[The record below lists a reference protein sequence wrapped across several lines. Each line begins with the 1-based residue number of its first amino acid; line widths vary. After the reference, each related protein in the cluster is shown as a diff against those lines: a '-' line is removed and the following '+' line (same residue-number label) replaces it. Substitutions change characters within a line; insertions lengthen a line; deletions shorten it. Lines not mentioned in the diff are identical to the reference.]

1 MQQSKVRQLA
11 RLVEIQRLRKA
22 GHETRLATL
31 QMQIA
36 GIDEERAA
44 LEELQNRHYEGSG
57 SFIPLNTIVTRLDT
71 ILRRRDELEA
81 EAEREKRAL
90 LEASRMLDRA
100 DEKHV
105 AERRSLERA
114 EGAKAL
120 EEALPHLIARA
131 RSSLP

>member
-1 MQQSKVRQLA
+1 MQQNKIRQLA

-22 GHETRLATL
+22 SHEIRLATL
-31 QMQIA
+31 QAEMA
-36 GIDEERAA
+36 KIDGERTA
-44 LEELQNRHYEGSG
+44 LEDLQTRHYDGGG
-57 SFIPLNTIVTRLDT
+57 SFIPLHTIVSRLDT
-71 ILRRRDELEA
+71 ILRRHAVLEA
-81 EAEREKRAL
+81 EAEGEKRAL

-100 DEKHV
+100 GEKHV
-105 AERRSLERA
+105 AERRSMERA